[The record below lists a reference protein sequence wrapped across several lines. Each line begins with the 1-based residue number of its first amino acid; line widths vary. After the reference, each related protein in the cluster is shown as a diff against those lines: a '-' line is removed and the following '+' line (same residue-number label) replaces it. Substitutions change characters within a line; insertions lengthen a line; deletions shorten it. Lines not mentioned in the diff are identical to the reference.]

1 MVKQASL
8 DLMEVLPNFDLTT
21 EESRYDAGI
30 LFSPTTD
37 PSIGTSWSC
46 SSNHDDL
53 KEHESEQQYETM
65 GTTDHDL
72 LQTYRMDLGTIPGNE
87 AKKFNLDEIRS
98 THTELMN
105 LVEIFLTQ
113 IGIKFQTLK
122 KDNFSCT
129 SEWGTEPYGS
139 FLITCT
145 RTMIRGLCALFGKA
159 FCQDA
164 VGVCSSYTV
173 DGDLP
178 HTCFLI
184 TTHDGS
190 KINFDDAL
198 KITNIICS
206 IFPKL
211 SSQRDE
217 TGRYMEFHDYCNE
230 CPSITNGVNK
240 RLHKIMHDPIFTRVL
255 TLLDY
260 RLDDSI
266 CSLPYPML
274 DRFCLQILPK
284 IHHKVEELNLESS
297 SMARILLATN
307 YPNLHRLS
315 LYGLDIE
322 RAKYLFS
329 DEKNLIVRFKN
340 QITSLFIDFTKSNE
354 RHNGPI
360 IRLIFALICDMFTNL
375 QCLNFYPSSS
385 LCQQLS
391 FFRSP
396 PTVFPSTLLE
406 LHVNLQD
413 FIDCLYLLDGR
424 FNQLHILYVDI
435 LFITSY
441 INISKSF
448 VYDGLIVPLLH
459 RMVNLEKLD
468 LQLNCERETFVNG
481 DDLKTNIINHLLRLN
496 TFTFNIR
503 STSYCD
509 NQTGVPSNED
519 IQQTFKDFKYNQ
531 VISCVDCFPKSLY
544 SQCHIYSY
552 PYKSTYY
559 LKITNNF
566 SGGLFQYVNIVS
578 LFDERPFEY
587 EYFLQIA

>member
-230 CPSITNGVNK
+230 CPSITN
-240 RLHKIMHDPIFTRVL
+240 
-255 TLLDY
+255 
-260 RLDDSI
+260 
-266 CSLPYPML
+266 
-274 DRFCLQILPK
+274 
-284 IHHKVEELNLESS
+284 
-297 SMARILLATN
+297 
-307 YPNLHRLS
+307 
-315 LYGLDIE
+315 
-322 RAKYLFS
+322 
-329 DEKNLIVRFKN
+329 
-340 QITSLFIDFTKSNE
+340 
-354 RHNGPI
+354 
-360 IRLIFALICDMFTNL
+360 
-375 QCLNFYPSSS
+375 
-385 LCQQLS
+385 
-391 FFRSP
+391 
-396 PTVFPSTLLE
+396 
-406 LHVNLQD
+406 
-413 FIDCLYLLDGR
+413 
-424 FNQLHILYVDI
+424 
-435 LFITSY
+435 
-441 INISKSF
+441 
-448 VYDGLIVPLLH
+448 
-459 RMVNLEKLD
+459 
-468 LQLNCERETFVNG
+468 
-481 DDLKTNIINHLLRLN
+481 
-496 TFTFNIR
+496 
-503 STSYCD
+503 
-509 NQTGVPSNED
+509 
-519 IQQTFKDFKYNQ
+519 
-531 VISCVDCFPKSLY
+531 
-544 SQCHIYSY
+544 
-552 PYKSTYY
+552 
-559 LKITNNF
+559 
-566 SGGLFQYVNIVS
+566 
-578 LFDERPFEY
+578 
-587 EYFLQIA
+587 